1 MGKKTGTLL
10 VSSILSVVLLLNTGA
25 VYANTSQ
32 DGAQHEVIITYN
44 NNQGKEAIL
53 EDSVEV
59 QHVFQ
64 TIPAV
69 SATVTSAD
77 LKELIDDPNIA
88 YIERNVPF
96 TITAEEVTTA
106 SESVATIP
114 AEQSQWGFQAVKP
127 TNMWSKGYTGTGVK
141 VAVIDSGLYAHP
153 ELLIAG
159 GISTV
164 DYTTSYTDD
173 NGHGT
178 HVAGIIAAKSNNG
191 GMVGIAPD
199 VQLYAVKS
207 MDANGDGN
215 LQDVLEGIDWAIQNQ
230 MDIINLSLGTAY
242 SSNSLKD
249 IVDQA
254 YAAGIII
261 VASAGNSGAGTNTIT
276 YPAKYDSVIAVSA
289 MDVNQAR
296 GDFSST
302 GPENEL
308 SAPGVG
314 IISTAPGGGY
324 AKTSGTSQAAPHITG
339 MLALLKQ
346 EHPLFSNEQ
355 QREEIRRYA
364 IDLGAPGRDDEFGYG
379 FVTFAK
385 EFDVTAPAEISDL
398 TVSEVTANTATVTWI
413 NPQDADFAK
422 VNLYANEVFAGEGSG
437 TTYTFTGLTPHTVYN
452 LQAKTVDTTGNVSAG
467 QNVVTATLAEV
478 PPVIDTTTPT
488 EPPVDL
494 TAPAEVSTLGVTDAT
509 YASIQ
514 LHWTNPLDTDF
525 AKVEILVN
533 GEFVDETTRAEY
545 NLTGL
550 TSDTVYN
557 IVIKTLDST
566 GNSSVGAKLQA
577 KTLAAVPLVTAPDPV
592 IPNPLP
598 DIPSLP
604 TNITLPPTGGSAV
617 IVPLDAQVTELKEAK
632 ASLDQAKTSLTMIS
646 YIEAKHDIN
655 ALSDADKRNQFQQE
669 LDHLKL
675 ELDAKALLTK
685 NEVRPSV
692 PINVS
697 VQAAMKS
704 EIYKYI
710 DLSSIKPGENVFV
723 VDSKGE
729 VVTDLQVYVLW
740 NRIFVKPASGS
751 FISKET
757 YTLIIDKTVKGK
769 PAMNSSQSYSLS
781 NPLTLEF
788 TTR

>member
-1 MGKKTGTLL
+1 MRKNTGTLL

-25 VYANTSQ
+25 AYANTSQ
-32 DGAQHEVIITYN
+32 DEAQQEVIITYH
-44 NNQGKEAIL
+44 NNQGKETIL
-53 EDSVEV
+53 EDSVEI

-96 TITAEEVTTA
+96 TITAEEYTTA
-106 SESVATIP
+106 SAATIP

-127 TNMWSKGYTGTGVK
+127 TKLWEKGYTGTGVK

-153 ELLIAG
+153 ELSVAG

-199 VQLYAVKS
+199 VLLYAVKS

-215 LQDVLEGIDWAIQNQ
+215 LQDVLEGIDWAIQNH
-230 MDIINLSLGTAY
+230 MDIINLSLGTTY

-254 YAAGIII
+254 YAAGIIM
-261 VASAGNSGAGTNTIT
+261 VGSAGNSGAGTNTIT

-302 GPENEL
+302 GPENEI

-314 IISTAPGGGY
+314 IISTASGGGY

-346 EHPLFSNEQ
+346 EHPLLSNVQ
-355 QREEIRRYA
+355 LREEIRRYA

-379 FVTFAK
+379 FATFAK
-385 EFDVTAPAEISDL
+385 EFDVTAPAEVSDL
-398 TVSEVTANTATVTWI
+398 TVSEVTAKTATVTWI

-422 VNLYANEVFAGEGSG
+422 VNLYANGVFAGEGSG
-437 TTYTFTGLTPHTVYN
+437 IAYTFTGLTPHTDYN

-467 QNVVTATLAEV
+467 QNVMTATLAEV
-478 PPVIDTTTPT
+478 PPIDTTTPT
-488 EPPVDL
+488 EPTIDL
-494 TAPAEVSTLGVTDAT
+494 TAPGEVSTLGVVDAT

-514 LHWTNPLDTDF
+514 LRWTNPLDADF
-525 AKVEILVN
+525 AKVKIFVD
-533 GEFVDETTRAEY
+533 GEFVDETTKADY

-566 GNSSVGAKLQA
+566 GNSSVGAALQA
-577 KTLAAVPLVTAPDPV
+577 RTLAAVPLVTAPDSV
-592 IPNPLP
+592 IPTPLP
-598 DIPSLP
+598 DVPSLP
-604 TNITLPPTGGSAV
+604 ANITLPPTGGSAV
-617 IVPLDAQVTELKEAK
+617 ILPPDAQVAELKKAK
-632 ASLDQAKTSLTMIS
+632 ASLDEAKKLLTMIS
-646 YIEAKHDIN
+646 YFEAKYDIN
-655 ALSDADKRNQFQQE
+655 ALSDADKQNQFQQE

-675 ELDAKALLTK
+675 ELGAKALLAK

-704 EIYKYI
+704 ESYKYI
-710 DLSSIKPGENVFV
+710 DVSSIKPGENVFV

-740 NRIFVKPASGS
+740 NRIFVKPVSGS
-751 FISKET
+751 FVSKGM

-781 NPLTLEF
+781 NPLTLDF